1 VPARYPPARSYDAHG
16 VPARQG
22 STGSSPEGPADRGL
36 RVLVVDDHSFYRSGL
51 RGMLAG
57 AGLVVAEAASGAAA
71 VEAVRREAPDVVLMD
86 VHMPRMSGIEA
97 TMLIGDA
104 APGLPVVMLTVSA
117 DDRDVVAAVRAG
129 ARGYVLKD
137 AAVEEIVASV
147 RAAAA
152 GEAWISPRVT
162 DALLAQVDRT
172 GGPSDAPAAVALT
185 DRELDVLRL
194 IAAGKDNAAIGR
206 ELYISPGTVR
216 KCVSSI
222 LAKLGVDNRVAAA
235 VYAVRRGLA

>member
-1 VPARYPPARSYDAHG
+1 VPDPPAPKA
-16 VPARQG
+16 
-22 STGSSPEGPADRGL
+22 L
-36 RVLVVDDHSFYRSGL
+36 RVLVVDDHAFFRSGL

-57 AGLVVAEAASGAAA
+57 AGLLVAEAGSGAAA
-71 VEAVRREAPDVVLMD
+71 VDAVRRGAPDVVLMD
-86 VHMPRMSGIEA
+86 IHMPGMSGIDA
-97 TMLIGDA
+97 TRLLGAA
-104 APGLPVVMLTVSA
+104 APRVPVVMLTVSA

-152 GEAWISPRVT
+152 GDAWISPRVT
-162 DALLAQVDRT
+162 GALLARVDDG
-172 GGPSDAPAAVALT
+172 GGPPDASATVAFT
-185 DRELDVLRL
+185 DRERDVLRL

-206 ELYISPGTVR
+206 ELYISSSTVR

-222 LAKLGVDNRVAAA
+222 LAKLGVDSRVAAA

>member
-1 VPARYPPARSYDAHG
+1 VPDPPAPKA
-16 VPARQG
+16 
-22 STGSSPEGPADRGL
+22 L
-36 RVLVVDDHSFYRSGL
+36 RVLVVDDHAFFRSGL

-71 VEAVRREAPDVVLMD
+71 VEAVRGGAPDVVLMD
-86 VHMPRMSGIEA
+86 VHMPGMSGIDA
-97 TMLIGDA
+97 TRLLGDT
-104 APGLPVVMLTVSA
+104 APGVPVVMLTVSA

-137 AAVEEIVASV
+137 AGVEEIVAGV

-152 GEAWISPRVT
+152 GDAWISPRVT
-162 DALLAQVDRT
+162 RALLARVDQ
-172 GGPSDAPAAVALT
+172 GDAPPDASATPAFT
-185 DRELDVLRL
+185 DRERDVLRL

-206 ELYISPGTVR
+206 ELYISSGTVR

-222 LAKLGVDNRVAAA
+222 LAKLDVDSRVEAA

>member
-1 VPARYPPARSYDAHG
+1 
-16 VPARQG
+16 
-22 STGSSPEGPADRGL
+22 
-36 RVLVVDDHSFYRSGL
+36 VLVVDDHAFFRSGL

-71 VEAVRREAPDVVLMD
+71 IEAAGRARPDVVLMD
-86 VHMPRMSGIEA
+86 LHMPGMSGIEA
-97 TMLIGDA
+97 TRLLGDV
-104 APGLPVVMLTVSA
+104 APGVPVVMVTVST

-137 AAVEEIVASV
+137 APVEEVVASV

-152 GEAWISPRVT
+152 GEAWITPRVT
-162 DALLAQVDRT
+162 GALLAHAGEGDAA
-172 GGPSDAPAAVALT
+172 PEAPATAALT
-185 DRELDVLRL
+185 ERELDVLRL

-222 LAKLGVDNRVAAA
+222 LAKLEVDNRVAAA